1 MLGLRRFATTTSLV
15 STRVA
20 LPRLSRTPLPRL
32 VAQGLPAVG
41 ATGSRRGLS
50 GSTNVPSDTSLL
62 DAYSQAVIGVVDKVG
77 DSVVAINVPAATQG
91 AAPSA
96 GSGVIISPDGF
107 VLTNAHVVGDAQVV
121 SLSLTDGRELRAA
134 VRGRDVATDL
144 ALLRV
149 DQGGLPFATLGDS
162 EQIRVGQ
169 LVVAIGNPLG
179 FQSTVSTGVVSAL
192 GRSLPAKNGRLIEGI
207 VQTDVALNPG
217 NSGGP
222 LVDSRGQVVGINTAI
237 IQGAQNISFSVP
249 AKTAQ
254 WVLVEL
260 MEHGRVR
267 RSFLG
272 LAAHQIPVS
281 RAFQRNFG
289 FERPTAVQVVRV
301 EPGSPAARAG
311 MESGDLLLEI
321 EGSSIGSVEEIHKA
335 LPLPGK
341 TVELKM
347 LRRVAVSSDDSSG
360 HATAGNLARY
370 KAHITTEERNER

>member
-1 MLGLRRFATTTSLV
+1 M
-15 STRVA
+15 
-20 LPRLSRTPLPRL
+20 PRL

-41 ATGSRRGLS
+41 VTHCGRRGVSSSVS
-50 GSTNVPSDTSLL
+50 GASDTSLL

-107 VLTNAHVVGDAQVV
+107 VLTNAHVVGDAHVV

-272 LAAHQIPVS
+272 LAAQQIPVS

-289 FERPTAVQVVRV
+289 FERATAVQVVRV

-311 MESGDLLLEI
+311 METGDLLLEI

-347 LRRVAVSSDDSSG
+347 LRRVVVPSTDG
-360 HATAGNLARY
+360 GGQATAGNLARY
-370 KAHITTEERNER
+370 KASITTEERTER